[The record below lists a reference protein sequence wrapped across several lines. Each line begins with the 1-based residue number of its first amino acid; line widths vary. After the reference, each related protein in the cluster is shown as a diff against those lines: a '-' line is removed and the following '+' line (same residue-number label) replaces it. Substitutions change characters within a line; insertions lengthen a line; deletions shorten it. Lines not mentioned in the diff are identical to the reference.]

1 MLTPSSNVATAN
13 PDESASCSATGG
25 GAGSGAN
32 ERNLL
37 WLALIGV
44 VTCLAYF
51 PALRNPF
58 IYDDRHI
65 VLRNN
70 LIKDFGHSAE
80 FFRGVVTSTGSLRVT
95 RPLTM
100 LSIALNYRMGG
111 LDPLVYR
118 LTNLLLHLGCIVLV
132 WAVLRRLLAAFP
144 IGRMAPLCARD
155 ADRAA
160 LVAAACFAL
169 HPINS
174 LAVLMVWKR
183 TTLMAT
189 IFSLSAL
196 LALFRLRGIGGAP
209 AAGLRHR
216 TALSVATPLFV
227 LAATAC
233 KEVAVTLP
241 VLTLMIEVWPRPGG
255 LPWNRR
261 RVLNVGF
268 LHAAQWLVVLPWLTF
283 LFPHYMA
290 GLADV
295 TVWEYLL
302 TQAKVI
308 WLYVAMIFHPG
319 LLAVSYDLA
328 VAHSL
333 ADGWALV
340 GGVGIIAAFASA
352 IVGVRRVPLIGLA
365 IVWVLLALS
374 PTSSFVPNT
383 LLCDEDRCY
392 FAFLLLWGLAG
403 LGVVRLGQAS
413 RFRYVA
419 VNALFMVALTA
430 ATVTT
435 TMRSIIWNDSLGVW
449 ADALMKYPNSYMAHR
464 NICAELSSRMDNLK
478 LAEAECRRATLG
490 PPPDPGSA
498 ISLAKVLLRSGRY
511 PEALQVARAAAQG
524 LPQAHEPEQIAG
536 HAEWAQGAPE
546 RALAHYRRSLSLKP
560 SDDESR
566 LYLAKCYQELGH
578 FTEARLELDRLAA
591 SPLLGDPASRALATE
606 IRAKLEL
613 APTP

>member
-1 MLTPSSNVATAN
+1 M
-13 PDESASCSATGG
+13 
-25 GAGSGAN
+25 
-32 ERNLL
+32 
-37 WLALIGV
+37 ALIGV

-65 VLRNN
+65 VLGND
-70 LIKDFGHSAE
+70 LIKDLGHSAE
-80 FFRGVVTSTGSLRVT
+80 FFRGVVTSTNSLRVT

-111 LDPLVYR
+111 LNPLVYR
-118 LTNLLLHLGCIVLV
+118 FTNLLLHLGCSVLV

-144 IGRMAPLCARD
+144 IGRKAPLCARD

-160 LVAAACFAL
+160 LVATACFAL

-174 LAVLMVWKR
+174 LVVLMVWKR

-196 LALFRLRGIGGAP
+196 LTLFRLRGIGGAP
-209 AAGLRHR
+209 AAGVRHR
-216 TALSVATPLFV
+216 TALTVATPLLV

-241 VLTLMIEVWPRPGG
+241 VLTLVIEVWPRPGA
-255 LPWNRR
+255 LPWNWRR
-261 RVLNVGF
+261 LRNVGS

-308 WLYVAMIFHPG
+308 WMYVAMIFHPG
-319 LLAVSYDLA
+319 LLAASYDVA

-352 IVGVRRVPLIGLA
+352 IICTRRAPLFGLA

-383 LLCDEDRCY
+383 LLVDEDRCY
-392 FAFLLLWGLAG
+392 LAFLLLWGLAG

-413 RFRYVA
+413 RARHVA
-419 VNALFMVALTA
+419 VTALFMVGLTA
-430 ATVTT
+430 ATMTT
-435 TMRSIIWNDSLGVW
+435 TIRSIVWNDSLGVW

-464 NICAELSSRMDNLK
+464 NVCAELSKRMDNLK

-498 ISLAKVLLRSGRY
+498 ISLASVLLRSGRY
-511 PEALQVARAAAQG
+511 PEALQASRAAVQG
-524 LPQAHEPEQIAG
+524 LPHAYEPEQLAG
-536 HAEWAQGAPE
+536 HAEWAQGSPD
-546 RALAHYRRSLSLKP
+546 RALAHYQRALSLNP
-560 SDDESR
+560 HDDESR
-566 LYLAKCYQELGH
+566 LYLAKCYQELRH
-578 FTEARLELDRLAA
+578 FMEARLELDRLSS
-591 SPLLGDPASRALATE
+591 SPLLADPAGRALAAE
-606 IRAKLEL
+606 IRARL
-613 APTP
+613 ALSPAP